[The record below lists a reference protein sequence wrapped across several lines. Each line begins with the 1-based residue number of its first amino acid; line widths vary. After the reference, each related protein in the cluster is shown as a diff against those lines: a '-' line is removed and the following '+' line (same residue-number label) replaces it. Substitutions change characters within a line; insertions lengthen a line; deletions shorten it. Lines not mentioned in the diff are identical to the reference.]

1 MLPHMYHEMPYPGRP
16 PTASAVKVKQ
26 LSNDLTRL
34 SQERDVLDS
43 ERGEWAGRVVQQAR
57 MLAQEAANL

>member
-1 MLPHMYHEMPYPGRP
+1 M
-16 PTASAVKVKQ
+16 KVKQ